1 MNANHR
7 YTRHIDCA
15 VPLPLVERQSM
26 KSRCSRR
33 LGPAVAVALELPG
46 EVAFLEIEWVCEWRM
61 QEVQKVWV
69 VAG

>member
-1 MNANHR
+1 
-7 YTRHIDCA
+7 
-15 VPLPLVERQSM
+15 M

-61 QEVQKVWV
+61 REVQKVWV